1 MREISLDT
9 ETTGLSFVN
18 GDRIVE
24 IGCVEIIDKEIT
36 GRDLHLYVN
45 PGRELSVQA
54 TEISGLTY
62 DFLKDYKKFAEIAD
76 EFLDFVG
83 DSRLIIH
90 NAPFD
95 IGFLNFELQRAGK
108 HSLNSCNVI
117 DTLVMAKEKFPGS
130 PSTLDALCRRFS
142 VDSSE
147 RTKHG
152 ALIDAQLLA
161 KVYLHMS
168 VAIVQKSILGEMPQN
183 STLFSEDS
191 TVHEQQVYAPRNFLP
206 SKEELTAHANFL
218 QKIKNPIWNLLN
230 CDYEELR

>member
-108 HSLNSCNVI
+108 HRAAGRARAHRRLP
-117 DTLVMAKEKFPGS
+117 LPG
-130 PSTLDALCRRFS
+130 LRR
-142 VDSSE
+142 
-147 RTKHG
+147 R
-152 ALIDAQLLA
+152 
-161 KVYLHMS
+161 
-168 VAIVQKSILGEMPQN
+168 
-183 STLFSEDS
+183 
-191 TVHEQQVYAPRNFLP
+191 VHRRV
-206 SKEELTAHANFL
+206 
-218 QKIKNPIWNLLN
+218 
-230 CDYEELR
+230 